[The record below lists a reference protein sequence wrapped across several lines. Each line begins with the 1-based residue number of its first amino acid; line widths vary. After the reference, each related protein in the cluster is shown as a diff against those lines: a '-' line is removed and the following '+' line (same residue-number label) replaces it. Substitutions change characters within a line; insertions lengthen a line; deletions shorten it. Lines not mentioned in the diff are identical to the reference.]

1 MRKQRAPKA
10 YATLRKRYPTET
22 LRQMGFV
29 RELSWMV
36 KRGACRKIKAT
47 ATSRD
52 GDMWTVSPECR
63 DWKY

>member
-1 MRKQRAPKA
+1 MRKPREPKI
-10 YATLRKRYPTET
+10 YATIRKRFPTET

-29 RELSWMV
+29 QELSEMV
-36 KRGACRKIKAT
+36 KRGACRKVKAT

-52 GDMWTVSPECR
+52 GEMWTVRPECR